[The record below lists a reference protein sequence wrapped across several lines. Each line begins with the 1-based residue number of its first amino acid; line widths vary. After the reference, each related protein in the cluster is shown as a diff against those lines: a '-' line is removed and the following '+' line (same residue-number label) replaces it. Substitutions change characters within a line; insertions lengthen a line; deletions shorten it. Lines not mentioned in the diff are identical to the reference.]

1 MNRRDI
7 LGRGALIAALLAAG
21 PILGA
26 GPAMAQ
32 ADAARF
38 TVQVRGKGPDVILI
52 PGLSSSA
59 AIWEPTAKA
68 LEGRYRVHVVQVAGF
83 AGAPT
88 AGNATGQV
96 VAGVAEGLAG
106 YIKAQGLKSPAVIG
120 HSMGGSIGMELAAR
134 HPEQVGRL
142 MVVDMFPKLAV
153 AYFGPTATAETV
165 VKQAAA
171 IRDRI
176 TNAPTDQFVAQQNQ
190 VIVTMVMTESAR
202 KTLVDQSLASDRDVA
217 GRSMEELLITD
228 LTPEL
233 GKISAPTTVLYAVNK
248 NLPVPASAFDGWYA
262 AAYAPLK
269 GVKLVRIDDTAH
281 FIMVDQPVK
290 FQAEVEAFLAG

>member
-7 LGRGALIAALLAAG
+7 LGRGALIAALLATG

-106 YIKAQGLKSPAVIG
+106 YIKAKGLTSPAVIG

-134 HPEQVGRL
+134 HPELVGRL

>member
-21 PILGA
+21 PILSA

-59 AIWEPTAKA
+59 VIWEPTAKA
-68 LEGRYRVHVVQVAGF
+68 LEGRYRVHIVQVAGF

-96 VAGVAEGLAG
+96 VAGVTEGLAG
-106 YIKAQGLKSPAVIG
+106 YIKTQGLKAPTVIG
-120 HSMGGSIGMELAAR
+120 HSMGGSIGLELAAR
-134 HPEQVGRL
+134 HPELVGRL

-153 AYFGPTATAETV
+153 AFFGPTATPEMIAKSAAMIRDGIANTPPE
-165 VKQAAA
+165 QAAA
-171 IRDRI
+171 
-176 TNAPTDQFVAQQNQ
+176 QQRQ
-190 VIVTMVMTESAR
+190 TIAGMVKTESAR
-202 KTLVDQSLASDRDVA
+202 EAITQHALASDRDVS
-217 GRSMEELLITD
+217 GRAMEELLLTD

-233 GKISAPTTVLYAVNK
+233 GRITAPTTVVHAFDK
-248 NLPVPASAFDGWYA
+248 AGPIPAATMDGWYA
-262 AAYAPLK
+262 GAYAPLK

-281 FIMVDQPVK
+281 FIMVDQPAR
-290 FQAEVEAFLAG
+290 FQAEVEAFLKG

>member
-1 MNRRDI
+1 MNRREI
-7 LGRGALIAALLAAG
+7 LSAGVLAAVVLAAG
-21 PILGA
+21 PVF
-26 GPAMAQ
+26 
-32 ADAARF
+32 AAPTPTGDGDRF

-59 AIWEPTAKA
+59 VIWEPTAKA

-106 YIKAQGLKSPAVIG
+106 YIKAQGLTSPAVIG
-120 HSMGGSIGMELAAR
+120 HSMGGSIGLELAAR

-165 VKQAAA
+165 AKQAAA

-190 VIVTMVMTESAR
+190 VIFTMVMTESAR

>member
-1 MNRRDI
+1 MNRREI
-7 LGRGALIAALLAAG
+7 LSAGVLAAAVLTAA
-21 PILGA
+21 PVFA
-26 GPAMAQ
+26 ATTS

-52 PGLSSSA
+52 PGLASSA
-59 AIWEPTAKA
+59 VIWEPTAKA
-68 LEGRYRVHVVQVAGF
+68 LEGRYRVHIVQVAGF

-88 AGNATGQV
+88 AGNASGQV
-96 VAGVAEGLAG
+96 VAGVTEGLAD

-134 HPEQVGRL
+134 HPELVGRL

-153 AYFGPTATAETV
+153 AFFGPGASADQIAKNAATIRDGMVNTPAE
-165 VKQAAA
+165 QAA
-171 IRDRI
+171 
-176 TNAPTDQFVAQQNQ
+176 VQQRQ
-190 VIVTMVMTESAR
+190 TIAGMVKTESAR
-202 KTLVDQSLASDRDVA
+202 EAITQHALASDRDVS
-217 GRSMEELLITD
+217 GRAMEELLLTD

-233 GKISAPTTVLYAVNK
+233 GKITAPTTVLHAFDK
-248 NLPVPASAFDGWYA
+248 ASPIPAATMDGWYA

-269 GVKLVRIDDTAH
+269 GAKLVRIDDTAH
-281 FIMVDQPVK
+281 FIMVDQPVE